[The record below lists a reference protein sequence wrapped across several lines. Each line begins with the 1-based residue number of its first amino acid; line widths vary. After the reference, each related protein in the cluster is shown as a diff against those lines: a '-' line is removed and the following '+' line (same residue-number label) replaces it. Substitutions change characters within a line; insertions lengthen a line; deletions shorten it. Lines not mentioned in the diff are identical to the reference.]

1 MIIVIIVV
9 VVFCAKHKRKVK
21 GVGKLGYNMPV
32 AVVKNQSTECT
43 DKRLAN

>member
-1 MIIVIIVV
+1 MVSIIVV

-21 GVGKLGYNMPV
+21 GVGKLGCNMPV
-32 AVVKNQSTECT
+32 AVVKKNQSTECT